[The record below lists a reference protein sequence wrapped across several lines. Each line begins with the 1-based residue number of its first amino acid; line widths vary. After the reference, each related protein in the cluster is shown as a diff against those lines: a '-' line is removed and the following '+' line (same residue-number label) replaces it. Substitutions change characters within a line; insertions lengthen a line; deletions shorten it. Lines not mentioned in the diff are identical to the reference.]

1 MNTTPHHK
9 FHIPVM
15 GLAFSI
21 DTPIKVAHYGIDSV
35 ISIMDDDLIEK
46 MRKYHSEKS
55 GKPYK
60 QITTKE
66 EDYRARRITAY
77 LNLVNEIVQN
87 NFESLQNSFG
97 DKGGEFEKYIEMLPT
112 ESELRKKYYEA
123 VGTNSLDKIKDW
135 ALSQLTRGS
144 IDVNIMTKVDGAVYD
159 KNKKLPIEHNLAHSA
174 LRGFAKSNLNSSIV
188 LSAGMNPRL
197 YTYFENFED
206 FYPNKDGELK
216 KKIILKVSDYRSAL
230 IQGKF
235 LAKKGLWISE
245 YRIESGLNCGGHAF
259 ATEGYMMGP
268 ILEEFKSNRN
278 SLLELNNKI
287 YSNSLERKKIVFS
300 GNPYP
305 QKLTAQGGVGTNYE
319 QQFLFDQYEIDSVG
333 WGSPFLL
340 VPEVTNVDDR
350 TLSLLMGAEEKDLY
364 LSRISPLGVPF
375 NSLRGST
382 KDVEKFEN
390 ALKGKPGSPCPKK
403 FLQSNT
409 EFSEQPICTAS
420 IKYQTKK
427 IEELNAQN
435 LDKDNFN
442 TQYRKIIDKACLCVG
457 LATSAVKKYNTAT
470 KIDGENVLVC
480 PGPNMAYFNS
490 IRTLKD
496 MAHHIY
502 GRKSISIKMNRPNM
516 FIKELKLYIDYLK
529 EEIDQV
535 EKSPSEN
542 RLKYFEKFLYNLE
555 DGIYYYRELFS
566 KTKNRASADKMNVL
580 SGLIELEN
588 ELELVKE
595 QMILLELVSST
606 KETPAYQPSAMS
618 VL

>member
-1 MNTTPHHK
+1 MNITSPHK

-21 DTPIKVAHYGIDSV
+21 DTPIKIAHLGIDSV

-46 MRKYHSEKS
+46 MRKYHSKKS
-55 GKPYK
+55 GKPFE
-60 QITTKE
+60 QISTKE

-87 NFESLQNSFG
+87 NFKSLQNSFG
-97 DKGGEFEKYIEMLPT
+97 DKDGEFAKYIEMLPT

-135 ALSQLTRGS
+135 AISQLTLGS
-144 IDVNIMTKVDGAVYD
+144 IDVNIMTKVDGAVYN
-159 KNKKLPIEHNLAHSA
+159 KNTKLPIENNLAHSA

-197 YTYFENFED
+197 YTYFENFKD
-206 FYPNKDGELK
+206 FFPDEKGELK
-216 KKIILKVSDYRSAL
+216 KKIVLKVSDYRSAL

-259 ATEGYMMGP
+259 ATDGYMMGP
-268 ILEEFKSNRN
+268 ILEEFKTNRK

-287 YSNSLERKKIVFS
+287 YSEALAKKNIEYS
-300 GNPYP
+300 GIPYP
-305 QKLTAQGGVGTNYE
+305 QKLTAQGGVGTSDE
-319 QQFLFDQYEIDSVG
+319 QQFLLDHYQLNSVG

-340 VPEVTNVDDR
+340 VPEATNVDDE
-350 TLSLLMGAEEKDLY
+350 TLSLLKDSEEKDLY

-375 NSLRGST
+375 NSLRGSA
-382 KDVEKFEN
+382 KDVEKLEN

-435 LDKDNFN
+435 LDKDSFN
-442 TQYRKIIDKACLCVG
+442 AQYRKIIDKACLCVG
-457 LATSAVKKYNTAT
+457 LATSAVKNYNTAT

-480 PGPNMAYFNS
+480 PGPNMAYFSS

-496 MAHHIY
+496 MVHHIY
-502 GRKSISIKMNRPNM
+502 GRTSLSIKKNRPNM
-516 FIKELKLYIDYLK
+516 FIKELKLYINYLK
-529 EEIDQV
+529 EEIEQV

-542 RLKYFEKFLYNLE
+542 RLKYFEKFLHNLE
-555 DGIYYYRELFS
+555 NGISYYRELFS
-566 KTKNRASADKMNVL
+566 KIKYRVRAEKMNVQ
-580 SGLIELEN
+580 SGLDELESD
-588 ELELVKE
+588 LKLVKE
-595 QMILLELVSST
+595 QMIVMELVSSN